1 MTNIVVF
8 IISYL
13 IGCISGASIIGNIFL
28 NKDISK
34 YGSGN
39 LGTTNAMRV
48 LGKKAGVSTFIIDF
62 FKGALVV
69 ILINYF
75 FGEKFVPL
83 GILAAILGH
92 DFPFYRNFKGGKGV
106 ATTLGALAFFNFKLT
121 FICYLFWLFFTL
133 FTKMVS
139 VGSIAFYIS
148 LIIIYSIFSG
158 LGGYSLAIII
168 AIAVLGIYRHK
179 DNIKRI
185 INGNE
190 NKIGGRK

>member
-1 MTNIVVF
+1 MAYIVVF

-13 IGCISGASIIGNIFL
+13 IGCISGAFIVGNIFL

-48 LGKKAGVSTFIIDF
+48 LGKKAGIATLIIDF

-69 ILINYF
+69 IIIRKF
-75 FGEKFVPL
+75 FGENFIPL

-106 ATTLGALAFFNFKLT
+106 ATTLGTLAFFNFKLT
-121 FICYLFWLFFTL
+121 LVCYLFWLIFTL

-139 VGSIAFYIS
+139 AGSIAFYIS
-148 LIIIYSIFSG
+148 IIIIYSIFSG
-158 LGGYSLAIII
+158 MSGYNLAIII
-168 AIAVLGIYRHK
+168 AVALLGIYRHK
-179 DNIKRI
+179 ENIKRI
-185 INGNE
+185 RNGNE
-190 NKIGGRK
+190 NKIGGIK